1 MKLIFV
7 KLLLSFALNIYK
19 VYSTKYA
26 KDHDK
31 DELKKLRLMIIE
43 ATKFNGRIS
52 DVVTEI
58 SKMDN
63 KDVRLY
69 FEDR

>member
-7 KLLLSFALNIYK
+7 KLLLSFALNVYK
-19 VYSTKYA
+19 VYSIKYA
-26 KDHDK
+26 KDRDK